1 MLAVKGHNDLRR
13 GMRVG
18 AQLPAHWVE
27 IEHPDRGIDSDGGIT
42 GVLRQ
47 GLAAGG
53 ARFTR
58 LEGCIAT
65 DGVVYFTST
74 DGGDLA
80 AGDRKSVV
88 SGKSVSVRVDL
99 GGRRLLKKQT
109 VTQTMIY
116 TIEDCT
122 DKSVNAHIDQ
132 YELQSLYIV
141 TNKN

>member
-80 AGDRKSVV
+80 AGQVWAYLVDRQVLVLIYERSEERRVGKECV
-88 SGKSVSVRVDL
+88 STCRSRWS
-99 GGRRLLKKQT
+99 T
-109 VTQTMIY
+109 
-116 TIEDCT
+116 
-122 DKSVNAHIDQ
+122 
-132 YELQSLYIV
+132 YI
-141 TNKN
+141 